1 MKQTVSSP
9 TPLIE
14 LRDIYKIY
22 QMGDTEVHAADGVS
36 LCIQEGEFVAIVGQ
50 SGSGKSTLMNII
62 GCLDVPTSGSYLLK
76 GEDVS
81 QLTDDEQA
89 DIRNKTLGFIFQ
101 QYNLIPKLTVQENVE
116 LSLLY
121 AGMPAEERSQ
131 RARYQL
137 DRVGLKGKY
146 KNLPSQ
152 LSGGQQQ
159 RVSIARALAG
169 DPSVILADEPTG
181 ALDSRTSREVLDF
194 LQKLHREGNTIVLI
208 THDNGIAAEAERVV
222 RATDGKI
229 IFDGPARDA
238 FPRGGTDMGFYQ
250 AFKLALKSLAGSKM
264 RAFLTMLGIIIGVGS
279 VIILVSLMQGMT
291 GEVTSMFED
300 MGTNTLTV
308 SITGRGSSRT
318 VDVDDMYDLYEE
330 NPDLFQA
337 MSPTVSVMGSVKVNS
352 DSYTSSVTGVS
363 EDYAVINKLGLQEG
377 RFLSYTD
384 MENRAKTA
392 VVGSYLNTMV
402 FGGQAVGQTIKIN
415 GNRYTIVGALTEQSD
430 SSEGSTDDCIY
441 IPYTTASKLTFGAIS
456 SYTFATLDAS
466 LNSEATAVLENAL
479 YTVFQDDD
487 FYTISDMQ
495 EIVDSMEEMTSMMT
509 MVLVGIA
516 GISLLVGGIGIM
528 NIMLVSVTER
538 TREIGIRKSLGAK
551 KKDIMRQFVIE
562 AGTTSALGGLIG
574 IVLGVAVAMALGSF
588 IGINAQPS
596 ASAIG
601 LSFGV
606 SVFIGVFFGFM
617 PANKAAKL
625 NPIDALRFD

>member
-1 MKQTVSSP
+1 
-9 TPLIE
+9 
-14 LRDIYKIY
+14 
-22 QMGDTEVHAADGVS
+22 
-36 LCIQEGEFVAIVGQ
+36 
-50 SGSGKSTLMNII
+50 
-62 GCLDVPTSGSYLLK
+62 
-76 GEDVS
+76 
-81 QLTDDEQA
+81 
-89 DIRNKTLGFIFQ
+89 
-101 QYNLIPKLTVQENVE
+101 
-116 LSLLY
+116 
-121 AGMPAEERSQ
+121 
-131 RARYQL
+131 
-137 DRVGLKGKY
+137 
-146 KNLPSQ
+146 
-152 LSGGQQQ
+152 
-159 RVSIARALAG
+159 
-169 DPSVILADEPTG
+169 
-181 ALDSRTSREVLDF
+181 
-194 LQKLHREGNTIVLI
+194 
-208 THDNGIAAEAERVV
+208 
-222 RATDGKI
+222 
-229 IFDGPARDA
+229 
-238 FPRGGTDMGFYQ
+238 MGFYQ

-538 TREIGIRKSLGAK
+538 TREIGIRKSLAPRK
-551 KKDIMRQFVIE
+551 RTLC
-562 AGTTSALGGLIG
+562 A
-574 IVLGVAVAMALGSF
+574 
-588 IGINAQPS
+588 N
-596 ASAIG
+596 
-601 LSFGV
+601 LS
-606 SVFIGVFFGFM
+606 S
-617 PANKAAKL
+617 KL
-625 NPIDALRFD
+625 VQRRLWAD